1 MIRVL
6 IVDDHT
12 LVREGLTR
20 LLERAGYCVVG
31 EAVDA
36 VTGLARV
43 EELLPD
49 VVLWDLIMPGGG
61 LHSISKLPQG
71 PRVLV
76 LTAVDDVLLASEVSR
91 AGAHG
96 YLPKTV
102 SPQVLADA
110 VARVARGEH
119 VFPPFPVLSARESEV
134 LELLSGGR
142 SNCEIAERLEISV
155 KTVEAYLE
163 RLKEKLGKES
173 TADLRA
179 WAARR

>member
-6 IVDDHT
+6 IVDDHA
-12 LVREGLTR
+12 LVREGLSR
-20 LLERAGYCVVG
+20 LLQRAGCCVVG
-31 EAVDA
+31 EAFDA
-36 VTGLARV
+36 ASGLALA
-43 EELLPD
+43 EQHMPD

-61 LHSISKLPQG
+61 LHSLRELPVG

-76 LTAVDDVLLASEVSR
+76 LTAVDDVLLASEVRR

-102 SPQVLADA
+102 SAQELVDA
-110 VARVARGEH
+110 VVRVARGEP
-119 VFPPFPVLSARESEV
+119 VFPPIPDLSPREMQV
-134 LELLSGGR
+134 LELVSGGC
-142 SNCEIAERLEISV
+142 SNCAIAKGLKISV
-155 KTVEAYLE
+155 KTVEAHLE

-173 TADLRA
+173 TAELRA